1 MALSTARIF
10 AMGSGSDGLQETGAR
25 DAVIALSRLELPVVL
40 YLGTA
45 TYDLPGPRDRQVGRF
60 AELGCTIRVLDVAN
74 ATPPASVIRDS
85 FEAANV
91 IIVSGGNTLFAVD
104 RWKRLGM
111 HELFREALHRGTVL
125 AGGSAGAICWFD
137 AGHSDSADPESFKA
151 HKLKQADTGG
161 DESSGV
167 PVSDEARDWEYIRV
181 PCLGFLP
188 GLCCPHHDRTQSNG
202 LPRGEDFDA
211 MLLRHPG
218 EVGICIDHWAA
229 LIVDGERY
237 RVFTV
242 SGKDGSV
249 GGQPGVLRKRVVDG
263 AVSTEHPPP
272 SGLVADLLCV
282 ATEIVEDERVERV
295 RRANPDTLA

>member
-1 MALSTARIF
+1 MSAARIF
-10 AMGSGSDGLQETGAR
+10 AMGSGSDGLQQIAAR
-25 DAVIALSRLELPVVL
+25 DAVISLSRLELPVVL

-74 ATPPASVIRDS
+74 TTPSATVIRDS
-85 FEAANV
+85 FEGANV
-91 IIVSGGNTLFAVD
+91 ILVSGGNTLFAVD

-111 HELFREALHRGTVL
+111 HDLFREALDRGTVL

-151 HKLKQADTGG
+151 HMLNQADTGG

-167 PVSDEARDWEYIRV
+167 PLSDEAKRAWDYIRV
-181 PCLGFLP
+181 PCLGLLP

-202 LPRGEDFDA
+202 LPRRQDFDA

-218 EVGICIDHWAA
+218 EVGVCIDHWAA
-229 LIVDGERY
+229 LIVDGAEY

-249 GGQPGVLRKRVVDG
+249 DGQPGVLRKRVVDG
-263 AVSTEHPPP
+263 AVCTEQIPP

-282 ATEIVEDERVERV
+282 AAEIVEDARVESV